1 MNKKPPELHLI
12 DGTKPYHNVKNASK
26 PALIPENIKKRIPKA
41 YWLDVPESFDKNRF
55 ISETSEFLHEVYG
68 IGCEQDQHALAVLAD
83 HVEVYCQC
91 SILLKSKAVI
101 VPFNDG
107 KTWGTHPALSLRMK
121 TATLMFQA
129 MNELGLTPRSRLSGQ
144 KTGDD
149 SAVAKF
155 MRGPKG

>member
-12 DGTKPYHNVKNASK
+12 DGTKPYAGTKKAA

-41 YWLDVPESFDKNRF
+41 YWLENPESFDKDRF
-55 ISETSEFLHEVYG
+55 IAETAEFLHEVYG
-68 IGCEQDQHALAVLAD
+68 IGSEQDQHALAVLAD

-101 VPFNDG
+101 VPFNDN

-121 TATLMFQA
+121 TSTLMFQA
-129 MNELGLTPRSRLSGQ
+129 MNELGLTPDRKSTRLNSSH
-144 KTGDD
+144 T
-149 SAVAKF
+149 
-155 MRGPKG
+155 